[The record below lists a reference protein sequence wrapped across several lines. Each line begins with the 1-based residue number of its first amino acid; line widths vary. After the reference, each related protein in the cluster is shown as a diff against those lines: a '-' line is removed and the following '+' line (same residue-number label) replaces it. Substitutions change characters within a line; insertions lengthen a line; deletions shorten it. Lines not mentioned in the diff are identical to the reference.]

1 MHHPRERRR
10 VREQGCE
17 AARRGEVPGRQRL
30 QGQGVVQGLEQRLQG
45 QGFTEAKDAKA
56 CETSGGKVANAGVKS
71 AATEERSEYLGL

>member
-1 MHHPRERRR
+1 M
-10 VREQGCE
+10 
-17 AARRGEVPGRQRL
+17 
-30 QGQGVVQGLEQRLQG
+30 QGLEQRLQG